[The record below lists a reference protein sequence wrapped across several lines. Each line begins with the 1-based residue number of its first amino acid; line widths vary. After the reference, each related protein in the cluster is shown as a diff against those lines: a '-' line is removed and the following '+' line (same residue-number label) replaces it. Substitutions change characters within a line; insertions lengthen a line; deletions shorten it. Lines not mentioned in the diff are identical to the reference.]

1 MKKNKYII
9 GFTVFLFLISTLGG
23 IYYVKNQEK
32 KQEQD
37 KYFTEQ
43 EKRVEI
49 FLKFNTPEFK
59 SIKFTKRDVSPM
71 GIPYIEGYINDD
83 KTLDFS
89 ADVEPN
95 DHNFEGSLG
104 MSTKLREMMNV
115 DLKNYSEII
124 KEEKNER

>member
-1 MKKNKYII
+1 MIKRRKIFLSVI
-9 GFTVFLFLISTLGG
+9 VLFLFLGSILIFMHYQKQKEDNKYFS
-23 IYYVKNQEK
+23 I
-32 KQEQD
+32 QEQ
-37 KYFTEQ
+37 
-43 EKRVEI
+43 RVEK
-49 FLKFNTPEFK
+49 FLKYNTSEFK

-71 GIPYIEGYINDD
+71 GTPYIEGYINDD

-124 KEEKNER
+124 REEKNER

>member
-1 MKKNKYII
+1 MIKRRKIFLSVI
-9 GFTVFLFLISTLGG
+9 VLFLILGG
-23 IYYVKNQEK
+23 ILIYMHYRKQQEDNIYFSI
-32 KQEQD
+32 QEQRIEKLL
-37 KYFTEQ
+37 KY
-43 EKRVEI
+43 
-49 FLKFNTPEFK
+49 NTPEFK